1 MFEVNKRA
9 RGGKRALHGE
19 TKVVGSTQLH
29 LYSFVAVA
37 VTVTVEHVFTCE
49 ASYCMYVCGTCMY
62 VCVYTGVVESLPGP
76 IIQALGE

>member
-37 VTVTVEHVFTCE
+37 VTVTVEHVFTCD
-49 ASYCMYVCGTCMY
+49 VCN
-62 VCVYTGVVESLPGP
+62 VYRGSRELARPNYSGSRL
-76 IIQALGE
+76 